1 MDTYWR
7 YPDNS
12 RTNGRRPRPS
22 KRYGNVREP
31 AWSGTY
37 LHRRRTLPAAPSR
50 TRGTR
55 SGAGRTGLAPWAP
68 PRVEDGGGQSPGHQ
82 KLEELPE
89 PEKLPPLLPYPV
101 VLPPPLAELTL
112 LTPVLKPE
120 LKVATEK
127 NWYDGYTVPRML
139 GS

>member
-1 MDTYWR
+1 MMG
-7 YPDNS
+7 PAS
-12 RTNGRRPRPS
+12 VRTEWHP
-22 KRYGNVREP
+22 
-31 AWSGTY
+31 W
-37 LHRRRTLPAAPSR
+37 
-50 TRGTR
+50 RGTR
-55 SGAGRTGLAPWAP
+55 CKRLDAP
-68 PRVEDGGGQSPGHQ
+68 GQKP
-82 KLEELPE
+82 EELPE
-89 PEKLPPLLPYPV
+89 PEKLPPLAPYPV